1 MSSQTACA
9 VFRGELSFAE
19 VQLYNLCHVQDH
31 GDSWYIPGAAG
42 CPPGSPSVL
51 GNLNMSDS
59 KATIPLK
66 RFLLLEQ
73 CPTAWKEMDL
83 YVFRDES
90 VVFYVGQS
98 HFAFA
103 RVWEHLIGGFHGHS
117 MMGRFVWCNWP
128 KSMKFTIE
136 LLSSQS
142 EEFGVV
148 GNELSASERLLI
160 QRWSPCFNISQNN
173 QPIPLPDS
181 YLPPNVPFRRRRS
194 LNMLIHEAER
204 AVQAEDAQLWLK
216 NMDV

>member
-1 MSSQTACA
+1 MRQAAYHWTDD
-9 VFRGELSFAE
+9 
-19 VQLYNLCHVQDH
+19 QLHATLLDYHLLQKA
-31 GDSWYIPGAAG
+31 W
-42 CPPGSPSVL
+42 
-51 GNLNMSDS
+51 NMSDS

-66 RFLLLEQ
+66 RFLLLER

-117 MMGRFVWCNWP
+117 IIGRFVWCNWP

-148 GNELSASERLLI
+148 GNELSASECLLI

-173 QPIPLPDS
+173 QPILLPDS

-216 NMDV
+216 NMEV